1 MGQSGLVSGA
11 VTHLHRSA
19 DHAFT
24 KSSEPTLELV
34 AGMGVQG
41 DVHFG
46 ATVQHR
52 SRVAT
57 DSTQPNLR
65 QVHLI
70 HAELFDELLRDG
82 FPVQPGDLG
91 ENITSRNLELLALPV
106 GAVLRIGDALLAVTG
121 LRNPCLQIEH
131 FQTGLLKRVTDNRG
145 SGHHMAGVMAVVLRG
160 GWISIGDAIEYSLPP
175 GEPVALTR
183 V

>member
-1 MGQSGLVSGA
+1 MLGI

-19 DHAFT
+19 DHGFT
-24 KSSEPTLELV
+24 KTSEPALELV

-41 DVHFG
+41 DAHFG

-52 SRVAT
+52 SRVAA
-57 DSTQPNLR
+57 DPTQPNLR

-70 HAELFDELLRDG
+70 HAELFEELLHDG
-82 FPVQPGDLG
+82 FSVQPGDLG
-91 ENITSRNLELLALPV
+91 ENITARDLDLLTLPV
-106 GAVLRIGDALLAVTG
+106 GAVLRIGEVVLSLTG

-131 FQTGLLKRVTDNRG
+131 FQSGLLKRVTDNSGR
-145 SGHHMAGVMAVVLRG
+145 GHHRAGVMAVVLRG
-160 GWISIGDAIEYSLPP
+160 GRISVGDAIEHSLPP
-175 GEPVALTR
+175 GPPIPLTR